1 MQLFIYEPAYR
12 RLATQI
18 HAICPQ
24 VRPILMTSDS
34 RILQD
39 GKQLNPEEVRPDI
52 AWISTDVFFSPAGRD
67 FLLLLVKGPPVKW
80 LQSAAAGFDNP
91 LFQTLA
97 KKAENYTNSNGAA
110 KGIAEF
116 VFANVIDFFHPNVAR
131 RAVQAAHEWKRLGF
145 RDIAATNW
153 MIIGYGNI
161 GQELGRRAM
170 AFEAHVTG
178 VRRNPGG
185 QEPAN
190 AMLRPND
197 VLAALG
203 RMDVV
208 VLTADSND
216 SNRHLVN
223 APFLAAMKPGS
234 VLVNIA
240 RGALID
246 EAALLQS
253 LERGVP
259 ECAILDVF
267 ETEPLPSDSPFWDHP
282 RVRLTA
288 HCAASSPMMEPRG
301 DAVFLRNLA
310 HFTANEPLEMRVVFN
325 L

>member
-12 RLATQI
+12 RLQDQI
-18 HAICPQ
+18 HAICPH
-24 VRPILMTSDS
+24 VRPILMMPDS

-39 GKQLNPEEVRPDI
+39 GRELSPEEARPDA
-52 AWISTDVFFSPAGRD
+52 AWISTDVFFSPAARD

-91 LFQTLA
+91 IFQTLA
-97 KKAENYTNSNGAA
+97 KKAGIYTNSNGAA

-116 VFANVIDFFHPNVAR
+116 VFANVMDFFHPNVAR
-131 RAVQAAHEWKRLGF
+131 RAVQARHEWKRLGF
-145 RDIAATNW
+145 RDVASSNW
-153 MIIGYGNI
+153 LIIGYGNI
-161 GQELGRRAM
+161 GQELGKRAM

-178 VRRNPGG
+178 VRRTPDSR
-185 QEPAN
+185 EPAN
-190 AMLRPND
+190 VMLRPDD
-197 VLAALG
+197 VLAALP

-246 EAALLQS
+246 EAALLDS
-253 LERGVP
+253 LSRGLP

-267 ETEPLPSDSPFWDHP
+267 ETEPLPADSPFWDHP
-282 RVRLTA
+282 RVRVTA
-288 HCAASSPMMEPRG
+288 HCAATSPMMEPRG
-301 DAVFLRNLA
+301 DAVFLRNLV
-310 HFTANEPLEMRVVFN
+310 HYTANEPLELQVIFH
-325 L
+325 